1 MTLGNGSDLC
11 NFSCHDI
18 IIKNCLLEEL
28 LGLTIVNDLDFSDH
42 ISNIRK
48 TANQKL
54 NVLFRVSA
62 NMNLGKC
69 TLLINSFIKSHFSY
83 CPVSWM
89 FCNQKIKKK
98 VNKIKERYLRLMTN
112 NYEQRYEE
120 HLDLT
125 NEISPN
131 QRCLNSLM
139 TEVCKYL
146 NRLSPDIMDDIL
158 AVSKHQYKTDIGPK
172 LIDLVEI
179 QLHIELIRHGTYC
192 PAK

>member
-1 MTLGNGSDLC
+1 M
-11 NFSCHDI
+11 
-18 IIKNCLLEEL
+18 EEL

-54 NVLFRVSA
+54 NVSFRVLA

-83 CPVSWM
+83 CPVIWM

-98 VNKIKERYLRLMTN
+98 VNEIKELYLRLMTN

-125 NEISPN
+125 N
-131 QRCLNSLM
+131 
-139 TEVCKYL
+139 
-146 NRLSPDIMDDIL
+146 
-158 AVSKHQYKTDIGPK
+158 
-172 LIDLVEI
+172 
-179 QLHIELIRHGTYC
+179 
-192 PAK
+192 